1 MPKTIPAALQVHY
14 DTGQTCMAPAVLI
27 QRLDGELFGFTLN
40 SKPLILDI
48 TPWNAAPWDL
58 SGDSNTD
65 TSAFEFESASG
76 MEAFV
81 IESSAGFEV
90 DETQIVTLNNGDLFS
105 ENDILAGRWRGARF
119 RIFLYRW
126 DVAVPTIADDVETL
140 KVGTIGELHA
150 TPVTV
155 KAELHCLKR
164 GLQIPVGIVTQPTC
178 RVRVFSTGDGQCNK
192 DPTGFVHSLTV
203 TGVTDK
209 GEFTCSGAGQAAD
222 YFGYGIVQWDTGL
235 NAGLSMQVSTFE
247 SGVFTLVAPMIFNIQ
262 VGDTLTATAG
272 CRGRFTEDCKTKFNN
287 AVNFQG
293 EKDAPTRDRTISGV
307 GG

>member
-1 MPKTIPAALQVHY
+1 MPKTIPAALQAHY
-14 DTGQTCMAPAVLI
+14 DTGHTCMAPAVLI
-27 QRLDGELFGFTLN
+27 QRLDGELFGFTMN
-40 SKPLILDI
+40 SKPLTLDI
-48 TPWNAAPWDL
+48 TDWDELPWDL
-58 SGDSNTD
+58 SGET
-65 TSAFEFESASG
+65 AFVFQSASG

-81 IESSAGFEV
+81 MESTAGFEV
-90 DETQIVTLNNGDLFS
+90 DQTQLVTLNNGELFT

-126 DVAVPTIADDVETL
+126 DVTTPTIADDIETL
-140 KVGTIGELHA
+140 KVGTIGNVEPGA
-150 TPVTV
+150 STV

-178 RVRVFSTGDGQCNK
+178 RVRVFSSGDGKCNK

-209 GEFTCSGAGQAAD
+209 GEFTCSGATQGAD
-222 YFGYGIVQWDTGL
+222 YFGYGIVKWSTGL
-235 NAGLSMQVSTFE
+235 NAGLSMQVSEFE
-247 SGVFTLVAPMIFNIQ
+247 SGVFKLVAPMIFNIQ

-272 CRGRFTEDCKTKFNN
+272 CRGRWDADCRDKFNN
-287 AVNFQG
+287 LPNFQG
-293 EKDAPTRDRTISGV
+293 EKDAPTRDRVVSGV

>member
-1 MPKTIPAALQVHY
+1 MPKAIPAALQAHY
-14 DTGQTCMAPAVLI
+14 DTGRTCLSAAVLI
-27 QRLDGELFGFTLN
+27 QRADGELFGFTMN
-40 SKPLILDI
+40 SKPLTLDI
-48 TPWNAAPWDL
+48 TPWDDLPWVL
-58 SGDSNTD
+58 TGET
-65 TSAFEFESASG
+65 AFEFEAASG

-81 IESSAGFEV
+81 IESTAGFEV
-90 DETQIVTLNNGDLFS
+90 DETQIITLNNGGLFT
-105 ENDILAGRWRGARF
+105 ENDVLAGRWRGARF

-126 DVAVPTIADDVETL
+126 DVTAPTIANDVETL
-140 KVGTIGELHA
+140 KVGTIGDVEPGA
-150 TPVTV
+150 VTV

-222 YFGYGIVQWDTGL
+222 YFGYGIVRWDTGL

-247 SGVFTLVAPMIFNIQ
+247 AGVFTLVAPMIFNIQ

-272 CRGRFTEDCKTKFNN
+272 CRGRLIEDCRDKFGN
-287 AVNFQG
+287 VPNFQA
-293 EKDAPTRDRTISGV
+293 EPHAPTRDRTISGV

>member
-1 MPKTIPAALQVHY
+1 MPKSIPVAMQAHY
-14 DTGQTCMAPAVLI
+14 DTGRTCLSAAVLI
-27 QRLDGELFGFTLN
+27 QRADGELFGFTMN
-40 SKPLILDI
+40 SKPLTLDI
-48 TPWNAAPWDL
+48 TPWDDLPWVL
-58 SGDSNTD
+58 TGET
-65 TSAFEFESASG
+65 AFEFEAASG

-81 IESSAGFEV
+81 IESTAGFEV
-90 DETQIVTLNNGDLFS
+90 DETQIITLNNGGLFT

-126 DVAVPTIADDVETL
+126 DVEAPTIDDDVETL
-140 KVGTIGELHA
+140 KVGTIGEVQS

-178 RVRVFSTGDGQCNK
+178 RVRVFSTGDGKCNK

-203 TGVTDK
+203 TGVTSK
-209 GEFTCSGAGQAAD
+209 GVFTCSGAGQAAD
-222 YFGYGIVQWDTGL
+222 YFGYGFVEWNTGL
-235 NAGLSMQVSTFE
+235 NAGLSMQVSEFA